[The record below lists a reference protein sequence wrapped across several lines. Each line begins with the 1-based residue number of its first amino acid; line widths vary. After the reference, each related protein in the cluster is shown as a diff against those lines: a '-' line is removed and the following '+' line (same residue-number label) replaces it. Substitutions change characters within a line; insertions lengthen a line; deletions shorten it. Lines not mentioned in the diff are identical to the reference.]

1 MDTEQIRDFLAVAR
15 YKNFSKAAESLY
27 IGQPALSRRISALE
41 RQLGVQLFLRSNK
54 AVELTKAGEIL
65 REEAQHIIEQL
76 EQLEE
81 KMQAAEQGVTGSIR
95 VTTMGHLSDR
105 VLQVIKRTIAA
116 LPDCEVELDVLIPNE
131 QGDGMQPSDAD
142 VSFRLGMYSED
153 KTIQNHVIPLE
164 DAPFSFLL
172 PVDHPLARLTEIRP
186 EDLKQEKLLLLK
198 VPRVPVQ
205 IQSLLQAIAG
215 QSGQSGLK
223 VEGLLQNAVQHF
235 RYALPVCQNH
245 AHGCRRIPN
254 GHERDQPFGDSPHA
268 LDAAQHGKAHCP
280 CHGQTGEQRGNAKG
294 ILQAGGNGICLGHIA
309 HSQRP

>member
-1 MDTEQIRDFLAVAR
+1 MDTEQIRDFLTVAR

-27 IGQPALSRRISALE
+27 IGQPAFSRRISALE

-95 VTTMGHLSDR
+95 VTTVGHLSDR

-172 PVDHPLARLTEIRP
+172 PVDHPRARLTEIRP

-205 IQSLLQAIAG
+205 IQSLLQAIPRENG
-215 QSGQSGLK
+215 
-223 VEGLLQNAVQHF
+223 
-235 RYALPVCQNH
+235 CQAFFKRNL
-245 AHGCRRIPN
+245 ASI
-254 GHERDQPFGDSPHA
+254 A
-268 LDAAQHGKAHCP
+268 LDA
-280 CHGQTGEQRGNAKG
+280 EM
-294 ILQAGGNGICLGHIA
+294 GNGVGFLPAIEAQGRCQL
-309 HSQRP
+309 SDRLTSRPAVGLPVEMGVFLSWEEKKKTPATERFIRTFLKLWGNGSPN

>member
-1 MDTEQIRDFLAVAR
+1 MDTEQIRDFLTVAR

-205 IQSLLQAIAG
+205 IQSLLQAIPRENG
-215 QSGQSGLK
+215 
-223 VEGLLQNAVQHF
+223 
-235 RYALPVCQNH
+235 CQAFFKRNL
-245 AHGCRRIPN
+245 ASI
-254 GHERDQPFGDSPHA
+254 A
-268 LDAAQHGKAHCP
+268 LDA
-280 CHGQTGEQRGNAKG
+280 EM
-294 ILQAGGNGICLGHIA
+294 GNGVGFLPAIEAQGRCQL
-309 HSQRP
+309 SDRLTSRPAVGLPVEMGVFLSWEEKKKAPATERFIRTFLKLWGNGSPN

>member
-1 MDTEQIRDFLAVAR
+1 MDTEQIRDFLTVAR

-131 QGDGMQPSDAD
+131 QGDGMQTSDAD

-205 IQSLLQAIAG
+205 IQSLLQAIPRENG
-215 QSGQSGLK
+215 
-223 VEGLLQNAVQHF
+223 
-235 RYALPVCQNH
+235 CQAFFKRNL
-245 AHGCRRIPN
+245 ASI
-254 GHERDQPFGDSPHA
+254 A
-268 LDAAQHGKAHCP
+268 LDA
-280 CHGQTGEQRGNAKG
+280 EM
-294 ILQAGGNGICLGHIA
+294 GNGVGFLPAIEAQGRCQL
-309 HSQRP
+309 SDRLTSRPAVGLPVEMGVFLSWEEKKKTPATERFIRTFLKLWGNGSPN

>member
-1 MDTEQIRDFLAVAR
+1 MDTEQIRDFLTVAR

-131 QGDGMQPSDAD
+131 QGDGMQTSDAD

-186 EDLKQEKLLLLK
+186 EDLKQEKLLLLR

-205 IQSLLQAIAG
+205 IQNLLQAIPRENDC
-215 QSGQSGLK
+215 Q
-223 VEGLLQNAVQHF
+223 AVF
-235 RYALPVCQNH
+235 KRNLAS
-245 AHGCRRIPN
+245 I
-254 GHERDQPFGDSPHA
+254 A
-268 LDAAQHGKAHCP
+268 LDA
-280 CHGQTGEQRGNAKG
+280 EM
-294 ILQAGGNGICLGHIA
+294 GNGVGFLPAIEAQGRCQL
-309 HSQRP
+309 SDRLTSRPAVGLPVEMGVFLSWEEKKKTPATERFIRTFLKLWGNGSPN

>member
-1 MDTEQIRDFLAVAR
+1 MDTEQIRDFLTVAR

-164 DAPFSFLL
+164 DAPFSYLR
-172 PVDHPLARLTEIRP
+172 PVDHPPARLTEIRP

-205 IQSLLQAIAG
+205 IQSLLQAIPRENG
-215 QSGQSGLK
+215 
-223 VEGLLQNAVQHF
+223 
-235 RYALPVCQNH
+235 CQAFFKRNL
-245 AHGCRRIPN
+245 ASI
-254 GHERDQPFGDSPHA
+254 A
-268 LDAAQHGKAHCP
+268 LDA
-280 CHGQTGEQRGNAKG
+280 EM
-294 ILQAGGNGICLGHIA
+294 GNGVGFLPAIEAQGRCQL
-309 HSQRP
+309 SDRLTSRPAVGLPVEMGVFLSWEEKKKTPATERFIRTFLKLWGNGSPN

>member
-172 PVDHPLARLTEIRP
+172 PVDHPLARLTELRP
-186 EDLKQEKLLLLK
+186 EDLKQAQLLLLK

-205 IQSLLQAIAG
+205 IQSLLQAIPRENG
-215 QSGQSGLK
+215 
-223 VEGLLQNAVQHF
+223 
-235 RYALPVCQNH
+235 CQAFFKRNL
-245 AHGCRRIPN
+245 ASI
-254 GHERDQPFGDSPHA
+254 A
-268 LDAAQHGKAHCP
+268 LDA
-280 CHGQTGEQRGNAKG
+280 EM
-294 ILQAGGNGICLGHIA
+294 GNGVGFLPAIEAQGRCQL
-309 HSQRP
+309 SDRLTSRPAVGLPVEMGVFLSWEEKKKTPATERFIRTFLKLWGNGSPN

>member
-205 IQSLLQAIAG
+205 IQSLLQAIPRENG
-215 QSGQSGLK
+215 
-223 VEGLLQNAVQHF
+223 
-235 RYALPVCQNH
+235 CQAFFKRNL
-245 AHGCRRIPN
+245 ASI
-254 GHERDQPFGDSPHA
+254 A
-268 LDAAQHGKAHCP
+268 LDA
-280 CHGQTGEQRGNAKG
+280 EM
-294 ILQAGGNGICLGHIA
+294 GNGVGFLPAIEAQGRCQL
-309 HSQRP
+309 SDRLTSRPAVGLPVEMGVFLSWEEKKKTPATERFIRTFLKLWGNGSPN

>member
-131 QGDGMQPSDAD
+131 QEDGMQPSDAD

-205 IQSLLQAIAG
+205 IQSLLQAIPRENG
-215 QSGQSGLK
+215 
-223 VEGLLQNAVQHF
+223 
-235 RYALPVCQNH
+235 CQAFFKRNL
-245 AHGCRRIPN
+245 ASI
-254 GHERDQPFGDSPHA
+254 A
-268 LDAAQHGKAHCP
+268 LDA
-280 CHGQTGEQRGNAKG
+280 EM
-294 ILQAGGNGICLGHIA
+294 GNGVGFLPAIEAQGRCQL
-309 HSQRP
+309 SDRLTSRPAVGLPVEMGVFLSWEEKKKTPATERFIRTFLKLWGNGSPN

>member
-1 MDTEQIRDFLAVAR
+1 MDTEQIRDFLTVAR

-95 VTTMGHLSDR
+95 VTTVGHLSDR

-131 QGDGMQPSDAD
+131 QGDGMQTSDAD

-186 EDLKQEKLLLLK
+186 EDLKQEKLLLLR
-198 VPRVPVQ
+198 VARVPVK
-205 IQSLLQAIAG
+205 IQSLLQAIPRENG
-215 QSGQSGLK
+215 CQ
-223 VEGLLQNAVQHF
+223 AVF
-235 RYALPVCQNH
+235 KRNLAS
-245 AHGCRRIPN
+245 I
-254 GHERDQPFGDSPHA
+254 A
-268 LDAAQHGKAHCP
+268 LDA
-280 CHGQTGEQRGNAKG
+280 EM
-294 ILQAGGNGICLGHIA
+294 GNGVGFLPAIEAQGRCQL
-309 HSQRP
+309 SDRLTSRPAVGLPVEMGVFLSWEEKKKTPATERFIRTFLKLWGNGSPN

>member
-153 KTIQNHVIPLE
+153 KTIQNHVIPL
-164 DAPFSFLL
+164 
-172 PVDHPLARLTEIRP
+172 
-186 EDLKQEKLLLLK
+186 
-198 VPRVPVQ
+198 
-205 IQSLLQAIAG
+205 
-215 QSGQSGLK
+215 
-223 VEGLLQNAVQHF
+223 
-235 RYALPVCQNH
+235 
-245 AHGCRRIPN
+245 
-254 GHERDQPFGDSPHA
+254 
-268 LDAAQHGKAHCP
+268 
-280 CHGQTGEQRGNAKG
+280 
-294 ILQAGGNGICLGHIA
+294 
-309 HSQRP
+309 

>member
-1 MDTEQIRDFLAVAR
+1 MYTEQIRDFLAVAR

-27 IGQPALSRRISALE
+27 IGQPAISRRISALE

-131 QGDGMQPSDAD
+131 QGDGMQTSDAD

-205 IQSLLQAIAG
+205 IQSLLQAIPRENG
-215 QSGQSGLK
+215 
-223 VEGLLQNAVQHF
+223 
-235 RYALPVCQNH
+235 CQAFFKRNL
-245 AHGCRRIPN
+245 ASI
-254 GHERDQPFGDSPHA
+254 A
-268 LDAAQHGKAHCP
+268 LDA
-280 CHGQTGEQRGNAKG
+280 EM
-294 ILQAGGNGICLGHIA
+294 GNGVGFLPAIEAQGRCQL
-309 HSQRP
+309 SDRLTSRPAVGLPVEMGVFLSWEEKKKTPATERFIRTFLKLWGNGSPN

>member
-1 MDTEQIRDFLAVAR
+1 MDTEQIRDFLTVAR

-131 QGDGMQPSDAD
+131 QGDGMQTSDAD

-186 EDLKQEKLLLLK
+186 EDLKQEKLLLLR

-205 IQSLLQAIAG
+205 IQNLLQAIPR
-215 QSGQSGLK
+215 
-223 VEGLLQNAVQHF
+223 END
-235 RYALPVCQNH
+235 CQAAFKRNL
-245 AHGCRRIPN
+245 ASI
-254 GHERDQPFGDSPHA
+254 A
-268 LDAAQHGKAHCP
+268 LDA
-280 CHGQTGEQRGNAKG
+280 EM
-294 ILQAGGNGICLGHIA
+294 GNGVGFLPAIEAQGRCQL
-309 HSQRP
+309 SDRLTSRPAVGLPVEMGVFLSWEEKKKTPATERFIRTFLKLWGNGSPN

>member
-186 EDLKQEKLLLLK
+186 EDLKQEKLLLLR

-205 IQSLLQAIAG
+205 IQSLLQAIPRENG
-215 QSGQSGLK
+215 
-223 VEGLLQNAVQHF
+223 
-235 RYALPVCQNH
+235 CQAFFKRNL
-245 AHGCRRIPN
+245 ASI
-254 GHERDQPFGDSPHA
+254 A
-268 LDAAQHGKAHCP
+268 LDA
-280 CHGQTGEQRGNAKG
+280 EM
-294 ILQAGGNGICLGHIA
+294 GNGVGFLPAIEAQGRCQL
-309 HSQRP
+309 SDRLTSRPAVGLPVEMGVFLSWEEKKKTPATERFIRTFLKLWGNGSPN

>member
-1 MDTEQIRDFLAVAR
+1 MDTEQIRDFLTVAR

-131 QGDGMQPSDAD
+131 QEDGMQPSDAD

-205 IQSLLQAIAG
+205 IQSLLQAIPRENG
-215 QSGQSGLK
+215 
-223 VEGLLQNAVQHF
+223 
-235 RYALPVCQNH
+235 CQAFFKRNL
-245 AHGCRRIPN
+245 ASI
-254 GHERDQPFGDSPHA
+254 A
-268 LDAAQHGKAHCP
+268 LDA
-280 CHGQTGEQRGNAKG
+280 EM
-294 ILQAGGNGICLGHIA
+294 GNGVGFLPAIEAQGRCQL
-309 HSQRP
+309 SDRLTSRPAVGLPVEMGVFLSWEEKKKTPATERFIRTFLKLWGNGSPN

>member
-1 MDTEQIRDFLAVAR
+1 M
-15 YKNFSKAAESLY
+15 
-27 IGQPALSRRISALE
+27 
-41 RQLGVQLFLRSNK
+41 GVQLFLRSNK

-131 QGDGMQPSDAD
+131 QGDGMQTSDAD

-205 IQSLLQAIAG
+205 IQSLLQAIPRENG
-215 QSGQSGLK
+215 CQ
-223 VEGLLQNAVQHF
+223 AVF
-235 RYALPVCQNH
+235 KRNLAS
-245 AHGCRRIPN
+245 I
-254 GHERDQPFGDSPHA
+254 A
-268 LDAAQHGKAHCP
+268 LDA
-280 CHGQTGEQRGNAKG
+280 EM
-294 ILQAGGNGICLGHIA
+294 GNGVGFLPAIEAQGRCQL
-309 HSQRP
+309 SDRLTSRPAVGLPVEMGVFLSWEEKKKTPATERFIRTFLKLWGNGSPN

>member
-1 MDTEQIRDFLAVAR
+1 MDTEQIRDFLTVAR

-95 VTTMGHLSDR
+95 VTTVGHLSDR

-131 QGDGMQPSDAD
+131 QGDGMQTSDAD

-198 VPRVPVQ
+198 VARVPVQ
-205 IQSLLQAIAG
+205 IQSLLQAIPRENDC
-215 QSGQSGLK
+215 Q
-223 VEGLLQNAVQHF
+223 AVF
-235 RYALPVCQNH
+235 KRNLAS
-245 AHGCRRIPN
+245 I
-254 GHERDQPFGDSPHA
+254 A
-268 LDAAQHGKAHCP
+268 LDA
-280 CHGQTGEQRGNAKG
+280 EM
-294 ILQAGGNGICLGHIA
+294 GNGVGFLPAIEAQGRCQL
-309 HSQRP
+309 SDRLTSRPAVGLPVEMGVFLSWEEKKKTPATERFIRTFLKLWGNGSPN

>member
-1 MDTEQIRDFLAVAR
+1 MDTEQIRDFLTVAR

-27 IGQPALSRRISALE
+27 IGQPALSRRISAQE
-41 RQLGVQLFLRSNK
+41 GQLGVQLFLGSNK

-142 VSFRLGMYSED
+142 VSFRLGMYWED

-205 IQSLLQAIAG
+205 IQSLLQAIPRENG
-215 QSGQSGLK
+215 
-223 VEGLLQNAVQHF
+223 
-235 RYALPVCQNH
+235 CQAFFKRNL
-245 AHGCRRIPN
+245 ASI
-254 GHERDQPFGDSPHA
+254 A
-268 LDAAQHGKAHCP
+268 LDA
-280 CHGQTGEQRGNAKG
+280 EM
-294 ILQAGGNGICLGHIA
+294 GNGVGFLPAIEAQGRCQL
-309 HSQRP
+309 SDRLTSRPAVGLPVEMGVFLSWEEKKKTPATERFIRTFLKLWGNGSPN

>member
-1 MDTEQIRDFLAVAR
+1 MDTEQIRDFLTVAR
-15 YKNFSKAAESLY
+15 YKNFSKAAETLY

-131 QGDGMQPSDAD
+131 QEDGMKPPDAD
-142 VSFRLGMYSED
+142 VAFRLGMYSED

-172 PVDHPLARLTEIRP
+172 PVDHPLARLSEIRP
-186 EDLKQEKLLLLK
+186 EDLKKEKLLLLK
-198 VPRVPVQ
+198 VGRIPAQ
-205 IQSLLQAIAG
+205 IQGLLQAVPKENDCQAVFKRNLVSIA
-215 QSGQSGLK
+215 LD
-223 VEGLLQNAVQHF
+223 VEMGNGVGFLPAFEARERCQLTDRLTFRPAVG
-235 RYALPVCQNH
+235 LPVEMGVFLSWDEKKKTP
-245 AHGCRRIPN
+245 AT
-254 GHERDQPFGDSPHA
+254 ERFIRTF
-268 LDAAQHGKAHCP
+268 LK
-280 CHGQTGEQRGNAKG
+280 
-294 ILQAGGNGICLGHIA
+294 LWGNG
-309 HSQRP
+309 SSN